1 MADSVWQGNF
11 RPNPRSGDPSNSSL
25 NCAEHLLVVVTLSMK
40 SLLHDAILVAFGLDK
55 KIKERMQFE

>member
-1 MADSVWQGNF
+1 
-11 RPNPRSGDPSNSSL
+11 
-25 NCAEHLLVVVTLSMK
+25 MK